1 MDTNGKPASGFTLVE
16 LMMTIAVLG
25 ILVAVAVP
33 LYNDYQTRA
42 RVAQVLTTID
52 TLRTVFH
59 SELATR
65 GAIPKFSAGK
75 VGEIPP
81 ELTSFPIGP
90 ELLQFD
96 YLDEYLIQS
105 STHYGPFDGKDIPY
119 LMLVARDA
127 TQSRH
132 LKAVAHALP
141 HSTYAWVLEPKAMV
155 VPLLD
160 AMARHASHAT
170 ATQPPAAVQPSTV
183 SSKPQPQ
190 ALPQPQQPQSCAA
203 GQVKITIPAGS
214 SPSGSAFDVCANACG
229 PGEVR
234 STSNPLSCE
243 KQSQTAPQPQQPQS
257 CAAGQVKVTIPAGS
271 SPSGSAFDVCANA
284 CGPGEVR
291 STSNPLACVAAVQT
305 PIQPPV
311 QQPVVQQP
319 VVTQPAGTSSGSGAS
334 NTGTQASSRQQY
346 NDCVAHVLA
355 GHPHGHAWG
364 LLKQCDRYPH

>member
-1 MDTNGKPASGFTLVE
+1 MHPLIQRGFTLVE

-25 ILVAVAVP
+25 VLVAVAVP

-65 GAIPKFSAGK
+65 GAIPKFSPGK

-81 ELTSFPIGP
+81 ELASFPIGP

-96 YLDEYLIQS
+96 YLDEHLIQS
-105 STHYGPFDGKDIPY
+105 STHYGPFDGKDTPY
-119 LMLVARDA
+119 LLLVARDA

-141 HSTYAWVLEPKAMV
+141 HSTYAWVIEPKAMV

-160 AMARHASHAT
+160 AEARHASHAT
-170 ATQPPAAVQPSTV
+170 ATQPPATVQPATA

-190 ALPQPQQPQSCAA
+190 AP
-203 GQVKITIPAGS
+203 V
-214 SPSGSAFDVCANACG
+214 
-229 PGEVR
+229 
-234 STSNPLSCE
+234 
-243 KQSQTAPQPQQPQS
+243 QPQQPQS

-334 NTGTQASSRQQY
+334 NTGTQASSSQQY
-346 NDCVAHVLA
+346 DDCVAHVLA